1 MFNFSNNNLTSY
13 LLKLPRIVKILI
25 VVCLDIIF
33 AIFSTWLCLSLRLEQ
48 IITLNDN
55 YFLPVLISISIAIPI
70 FFTFGMYRTI
80 FRYNNAQTLQVIFL
94 ATGFYG
100 LIYSTI
106 FTIYSIYGIPRSI
119 GLMQPMMMFFLIG
132 TSRWLIK
139 TLLNISSKYEN
150 NKTQKRVIIYGAN
163 STGRQLA
170 LNLTHN
176 NNYKL
181 VAFVDDNK
189 EFWQGTI
196 DGFPVFSP
204 KEINKLIK
212 KKKAEQLWLALP
224 NLDEDKRT
232 KIIQSVRK
240 LPIHLQTL
248 PRFIDLINDE
258 VRLSDIRELDI
269 NELLGRK
276 VINPNIDLLKKCV
289 FKKTVVIT
297 GAGGSIGSE
306 ICLQIFSQ
314 KPKAIIL
321 IENSEIA
328 LYNINNL
335 LISKNSVQAK
345 SSQVLI
351 IPILANVLEENR
363 MINIF
368 QTWKP
373 DSVYHAA
380 AFKHVPIIE
389 ENILAGVKN
398 NVLGTII
405 CAKAAIES
413 KIKQFVLVSTDK
425 AVRPTNIMGASKRL
439 AEIGLQS
446 LWDSFKNQHTCLCM
460 VRFGNVLGSSGSVI
474 PLFRKQIES
483 GGPVT
488 LTHKKVTRYFM
499 TTKEAA
505 QLVIQAG
512 AMAKGG
518 EIFLLD
524 MGKPIKIYTLAKNMI
539 KAAGLTIKDRETS
552 PWGDIEIQIT
562 GLRPGEKLYEELL
575 IDKKAERTMHPKI
588 LKAKEISTKK
598 DQFEQVFKKLI
609 IALERNNVIE
619 VRDLLIEN
627 VVGYSPSRNI
637 LNLKRN

>member
-13 LLKLPRIVKILI
+13 ILKLPRTVKILI
-25 VVCLDIIF
+25 VVSLDIIF
-33 AIFSTWLCLSLRLEQ
+33 SIFSTWLCLSIRLEKF
-48 IITLNDN
+48 ITLNDN
-55 YFLPVLISISIAIPI
+55 YLLPVLISVVIAIPI

-80 FRYNNAQTLQVIFL
+80 FRFSNSQSLQVIFL

-106 FTIYSIYGIPRSI
+106 FTIYSISGIPRSI
-119 GLMQPMMMFFLIG
+119 GLMQPMMMFFLIA
-132 TSRWLIK
+132 TSRSLIK
-139 TLLNISSKYEN
+139 VLLNISSKYQN
-150 NKTQKRVIIYGAN
+150 NKDQKSIIIYGA
-163 STGRQLA
+163 SSSGRQLA
-170 LNLTHN
+170 LNLLHN
-176 NNYKL
+176 NNFKL

-196 DGFPVFSP
+196 DGYPVYSP
-204 KEINKLIK
+204 KEINKLIQK
-212 KKKAEQLWLALP
+212 KRAEQLWLALP
-224 NLDEDKRT
+224 NLEEDKRN
-232 KIIQSVRK
+232 KLIKNLRK
-240 LPIHLQTL
+240 LPIHIQTL
-248 PRFIDLINDE
+248 PRFVDLINNR

-276 VINPNIDLLKKCV
+276 VINPNITLLKKCV
-289 FKKTVVIT
+289 FKKTVVVT

-306 ICLQIFSQ
+306 LCLQIFSQ

-335 LISKNSVQAK
+335 LISRNNDQPK
-345 SSQVLI
+345 STKVSI
-351 IPILANVLEENR
+351 IPILANILEENR
-363 MINIF
+363 IINIF
-368 QTWKP
+368 ETWKP

-405 CAKAAIES
+405 CAKAAIQS
-413 KIKQFVLVSTDK
+413 KVKQFVLVSTDK

-446 LWDSFKNQHTCLCM
+446 LSSSSINRHTCLCM
-460 VRFGNVLGSSGSVI
+460 VRFGNVLGSSGSVV
-474 PLFRKQIES
+474 PLFRKQIQS
-483 GGPVT
+483 GGPVS

-512 AMAKGG
+512 ALAKGG

-539 KAAGLTIKDRETS
+539 EAVGLTIKDRKNS

-588 LKAKEISTKK
+588 LKAKEKSAKK
-598 DQFEQVFKKLI
+598 DQFEQVFEKLI
-609 IALERNNVIE
+609 TALESNNVIE

-627 VVGYSPSRNI
+627 VIGYSPSNNI
-637 LNLKRN
+637 INLKRN